1 MEKRR
6 VRKTEAEISK
16 GRMRERNR
24 MQWRG
29 RKSAWMEGR
38 MMKDREVSAT
48 LPAGD

>member
-6 VRKTEAEISK
+6 VRKTEEEISK
-16 GRMRERNR
+16 ERM
-24 MQWRG
+24 WRG
-29 RKSAWMEGR
+29 IGCGGKGGRVHGWRGR